1 MTPYAKIFAMAF
13 FFFEML
19 FKYGKICYN
28 ANMENKRNKQ
38 QGTVAAFLGEP
49 TPAKLSGLTFSVT
62 SIAAVAWA
70 CLFTVIL
77 IVCGVADNPDY
88 TKSEWY
94 LYCSF
99 LITPLA
105 FALSAVLLLRW
116 SKTPLKTEL
125 QAQKCHPKYFIVAI
139 ILQIGLLGLSELN
152 VLFLEFLGR
161 FGYVETPIELPS
173 MNGFGFVGVLFA
185 VAVLPAIFEEWIF
198 RGFLLKGMR
207 TFGTAGAVLLSG
219 ALFSL
224 FHQNPAQ
231 TIYQFCCGAAFA
243 LVAVRSGSIL
253 PTMLAHFINN
263 ALILTLTKF
272 GIMSFP
278 TPVFIAIVCVSG
290 VCLIGSLGWLLFVD
304 KKPIPQSLGVEEGK
318 KERKRFWLAA
328 SAGLVI
334 CGVSW
339 LSALLMGL

>member
-1 MTPYAKIFAMAF
+1 M
-13 FFFEML
+13 
-19 FKYGKICYN
+19 
-28 ANMENKRNKQ
+28 
-38 QGTVAAFLGEP
+38 AAFLGEP

-62 SIAAVAWA
+62 SIVAVVFA
-70 CLFTVIL
+70 CLFTIIL
-77 IVCGVADNPDY
+77 IVGGIADTPGY
-88 TKSEWY
+88 ETSEWY

-116 SKTPLKTEL
+116 SKTPFKEEL
-125 QAQKCHPKYFIVAI
+125 QAQKCHPKYFLIAI

-152 VLFLEFLGR
+152 VLFLEFLGK
-161 FGYVETPIELPS
+161 FGYVETPILLPS
-173 MNGFGFVGVLFA
+173 MDGFGFAGVLFA
-185 VAVLPAIFEEWIF
+185 VALLPAIFEEWIF

-207 TFGTAGAVLLSG
+207 GFGTVGAVLISG

-263 ALILTLTKF
+263 ALILVLTKL
-272 GIMSFP
+272 GIASFP
-278 TPVFIAIVCVSG
+278 TPVFIVIICVSAL
-290 VCLIGSLGWLLFVD
+290 CLIGSLGWLLFVD
-304 KKPIPQSLGVEEGK
+304 KKPTSQPLEERERK
-318 KERKRFWLAA
+318 KEIKRFWLAA
-328 SAGLVI
+328 VAGLVI